1 MTNTQ
6 KCRETAKCPFKK
18 PRFQV
23 GDHVLVRCDEAGC
36 PPQFEAWVCDVRVSS
51 LSGEAYYSVTEH
63 GKDRTTDYTD
73 EWLILLPDPAK
84 VDGDKARLDWLER
97 KTPLAIWMGT
107 FSDNDY
113 NISLG
118 RAGAP
123 ICTISSMDCDG
134 NDVDEEICIGD
145 SIRAAID
152 AVMNKSQ

>member
-6 KCRETAKCPFKK
+6 KCREAANEINRVAADFDALLTTEKVAKIIKRYFP
-18 PRFQV
+18 
-23 GDHVLVRCDEAGC
+23 E
-36 PPQFEAWVCDVRVSS
+36 
-51 LSGEAYYSVTEH
+51 
-63 GKDRTTDYTD
+63 
-73 EWLILLPDPAK
+73 PAK

-134 NDVDEEICIGD
+134 SDVDEEICRGD
-145 SIRAAID
+145 SIRSAID
-152 AVMNKSQ
+152 AIMNKSQ